1 VAKKFT
7 ILVIPE
13 GTNRV
18 NRFSLPRIVLPL
30 LLAILLGAV
39 GTAAYWFH
47 QYDTLRADLPDLYNL
62 QEQNRRQEAQIGA
75 FATRLAEFKQ
85 QMNKLKTFNRR
96 LRVMAN
102 LEKPSSTDNLF
113 GVGGPEVH
121 QGGSGVKLTNTMGER
136 QVMIMRR
143 DLDQMASDAEA
154 ERSIQNELA
163 KFLQERKS
171 VLASTP
177 SVWPVRGWVT
187 SGFGYRISPFTGKR
201 QFHAG
206 LDIST
211 RSGTPVV
218 SPAAGVVTFVGRE
231 GGYGKM
237 VVINHGH
244 GLVTRYGH
252 LRKYSVKKGQKVKR
266 GQRVGAVGSTGRS
279 SGPHLHYEVLMS
291 GVPTNPRYY
300 ILD

>member
-1 VAKKFT
+1 MAKKFT

-18 NRFSLPRIVLPL
+18 NRFSLPRMVLPI
-30 LLAILLGAV
+30 LLAVLFGAI
-39 GTAAYWFH
+39 GMAGYWY
-47 QYDTLRADLPDLYNL
+47 QKYDTLRADLPDLYNL
-62 QEQNRRQEAQIGA
+62 QEQNRRQEAQIDS
-75 FATRLAEFKQ
+75 FATRLSDFKQ
-85 QMNKLKTFNRR
+85 QMAKLKSFNRR

-102 LEKPSSTDNLF
+102 LEKPSSADNLF

-136 QVMIMRR
+136 RVTLMRR
-143 DLDQMASDAEA
+143 DLDQMASEAEA

-177 SVWPVRGWVT
+177 SIWPVQGWVT

-211 RSGTPVV
+211 RSGTPIIA
-218 SPAAGVVTFVGRE
+218 PAAGVITFVGRE

-252 LRKYSVKKGQKVKR
+252 LSSYSVKVGQKVKR
-266 GQRVGAVGSTGRS
+266 GQRIGAVGNTGRS

>member
-30 LLAILLGAV
+30 VLALVIGAV
-39 GTAAYWFH
+39 GMSVYWFN
-47 QYDTLRADLPDLYNL
+47 QYDTLRADLPDLHNL
-62 QEQNRRQEAQIGA
+62 QEQNRRQEAQIDS
-75 FATRLAEFKQ
+75 FATRLFEFKQ
-85 QMNKLKTFNRR
+85 QMAKLKSFNRR

-102 LEKPSSTDNLF
+102 LEKPSSSDDVF
-113 GVGGPEVH
+113 GIGGPEVH
-121 QGGSGVKLTNTMGER
+121 QGGSGVKLTNTIGER
-136 QVMIMRR
+136 RVLIMQR
-143 DLDQMASDAEA
+143 DLDQMTGEAEA
-154 ERSIQNELA
+154 ERSIQKELA
-163 KFLQERKS
+163 KFLKERHS

-177 SVWPVRGWVT
+177 SIWPVHGWVT

-211 RSGTPVV
+211 RSGTPIV

-252 LRKYSVKKGQKVKR
+252 LRKYSVKTGQKIKR
-266 GQRVGAVGSTGRS
+266 GERVGMVGSTGRS

>member
-18 NRFSLPRIVLPL
+18 NRFSLPRFVLPL
-30 LLAILLGAV
+30 VLALVVGALGMA
-39 GTAAYWFH
+39 GYWFQ
-47 QYDTLRADLPDLYNL
+47 QYHALQANLPDLRNL
-62 QEQNRRQEAQIGA
+62 QEQTRRQEAQINA
-75 FATRLAEFKQ
+75 FATSLSDFKQ
-85 QMNKLKTFNRR
+85 QMTKLKSFNRR
-96 LRVMAN
+96 LRIMAN
-102 LEKPSSTDNLF
+102 LEKPANADSVF
-113 GVGGPEVH
+113 GVGGPEIHV
-121 QGGSGVKLTNTMGER
+121 GGSGIKLTNTMGER
-136 QVMIMRR
+136 RVMNMQR
-143 DLDQMASDAEA
+143 DLDQLTSEAET
-154 ERSIQNELA
+154 ERSIQKELA
-163 KFLQERKS
+163 KFLQERRS

-177 SVWPVRGWVT
+177 SIWPVHGWVT

-211 RSGTPVV
+211 RPGTPIVA
-218 SPAAGVVTFVGRE
+218 PADGVVTFVGRE
-231 GGYGKM
+231 GGYGRM
-237 VVINHGH
+237 VAINHGH

-252 LRKYSVKKGQKVKR
+252 LNSHCVKVGQKIKR
-266 GQRVGAVGSTGRS
+266 GQRLGGVGSSGRS